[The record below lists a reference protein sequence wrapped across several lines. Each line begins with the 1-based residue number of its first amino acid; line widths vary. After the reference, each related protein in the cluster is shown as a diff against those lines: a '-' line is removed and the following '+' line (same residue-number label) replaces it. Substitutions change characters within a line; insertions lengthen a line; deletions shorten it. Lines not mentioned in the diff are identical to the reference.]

1 MGGKLSIRTALNI
14 ANAAAG
20 IVVAK
25 VGTYPVH
32 RRELSE
38 LWSHRQQYI
47 HREPYRSLTVQDMA
61 DRVRMWQ
68 DKGETVVFTNG
79 VFDILHRGHILY
91 LQQAATLGQHLIVG
105 LNSDASCRR
114 LKGETRPL
122 NRQEDRALLLSALAC
137 VDDVVIFDEDTPK
150 ELLSALRPD
159 ILVKGGDYKLED
171 IVGREYADR
180 TEVIR
185 FEDGYSTTGLIEKI
199 GDLVKKGKL

>member
-1 MGGKLSIRTALNI
+1 MSIRTALNI

-47 HREPYRSLTVQDMA
+47 HREPYRSLTIQDMA

-79 VFDILHRGHILY
+79 VFDILHRGHVLY
-91 LQQAATLGQHLIVG
+91 C
-105 LNSDASCRR
+105 SRR
-114 LKGETRPL
+114 QLWDSISL
-122 NRQEDRALLLSALAC
+122 WD
-137 VDDVVIFDEDTPK
+137 
-150 ELLSALRPD
+150 
-159 ILVKGGDYKLED
+159 
-171 IVGREYADR
+171 
-180 TEVIR
+180 
-185 FEDGYSTTGLIEKI
+185 
-199 GDLVKKGKL
+199 